1 MAQNERLNTTMSR
14 YRNSSSF
21 MSGLSEEQQLAHIY
35 GSSKSKVST
44 PSSRPGQHNKQ
55 FFHNNMDSNK
65 GQSLPQNDE
74 LNMIVQQSSTLS
86 FMSGGI
92 LDNNWRQIKMY
103 ISYRTI
109 VWIFIGIT
117 IFWLS
122 SHHQFN
128 LTGNDPNSF
137 ENTPQ
142 KYCCECYQYAMNQT
156 SLPSNQRR
164 RIDWSYCGL
173 CIDCMK
179 CRKNEYITTVNAS
192 FIGDDATCTG
202 ASGFTDDEIKQCK
215 DEADYVSMTTMK
227 IFNKN
232 YRNYGWGA
240 LIITMIYVTGMM
252 SAICCSEKSIH
263 ALDTIGMLLMVYN
276 IVVSM
281 VCLYMVY
288 KPFQYQREYITD
300 DTENGPYCYEDT
312 ISDELEDALTTFVYV
327 LNGLL
332 AWQWLFC
339 CCKLSL

>member
-1 MAQNERLNTTMSR
+1 MTQNQQLHAKTER
-14 YRNSSSF
+14 YRNSSSY

-35 GSSKSKVST
+35 GSSKS
-44 PSSRPGQHNKQ
+44 RQ
-55 FFHNNMDSNK
+55 
-65 GQSLPQNDE
+65 GQSDKQPIHTSSYSRKGPSMPQIDE
-74 LNMIVQQSSTLS
+74 LEKIDHQSSTLS

-92 LDNNWRQIKMY
+92 LDTNWRQMKLY
-103 ISYRTI
+103 ICYRTF
-109 VWIFIGIT
+109 VWIFPGII

-122 SHHQFN
+122 SHHQYT
-128 LTGNDPNSF
+128 LTENDPHSF

-142 KYCCECYQYAMNQT
+142 KYCCECYQYAMSQ
-156 SLPSNQRR
+156 SLLPPNQRR

-173 CIDCMK
+173 CIDCRKCMK
-179 CRKNEYITTVNAS
+179 NDYITNITSS
-192 FIGDDATCTG
+192 FIGEDATCKG
-202 ASGFTDDEIKQCK
+202 ASGFMDDEIKRCA
-215 DEADYVSMTTMK
+215 DEAEYVSMTTMK

-240 LIITMIYVTGMM
+240 LIITMIYVVFMI
-252 SAICCSEKSIH
+252 SAICCGEKSIH
-263 ALDTIGMLLMVYN
+263 TLDTIGMLLMVYN

-300 DTENGPYCYEDT
+300 DVENGPYCYEDT
-312 ISDELEDALTTFVYV
+312 VSDQLEDALTAFVWG

-339 CCKLSL
+339 CCKLSFVDIIV